1 MRSVIRG
8 IQAATCAATIVTLAL
23 TIPSTASAQMPGAPV
38 LQNAWAAPGIVV
50 ALDIAGGSGTLYGG
64 AIGWAPASGRFQLS
78 GGAGVND
85 PKEGGSRAVYGARV
99 AMPIM
104 QLMAGKLGIAGFV
117 GIGGGGA
124 KTNDTTSSK
133 TVIPAGVGI
142 GYRHA
147 IGTAGRGISAYVDP
161 NYQYHSAT
169 AGNAGYFR
177 IGGGIDIGIS
187 ARFGVTVGFESGAT
201 AKAGDPGP
209 TGGLY
214 GVGVSM
220 KLGR

>member
-1 MRSVIRG
+1 MRI
-8 IQAATCAATIVTLAL
+8 IAAAVVVAASPA
-23 TIPSTASAQMPGAPV
+23 AAQMPGAPV
-38 LQNAWAAPGIVV
+38 LQNSWAAPGTVV

-64 AIGWAPASGRFQLS
+64 ALGWAPASGRFQLS
-78 GGAGVND
+78 AGAGMHD
-85 PKEGGSRAVYGARV
+85 PKDGTGRAVYGARV

-104 QLMAGKLGIAGFV
+104 QMMTGKLGIAGFV

-124 KTNDTTSSK
+124 KTGDTTASK
-133 TVIPAGVGI
+133 TVAPAGLAI
-142 GYRHA
+142 GYRQA

-169 AGNAGYFR
+169 AGNKGYFR
-177 IGGGIDIGIS
+177 VGGGIDIGVS
-187 ARFGVTVGFESGAT
+187 ARFGLTLGFEGGVA

-209 TGGLY
+209 TGSLY